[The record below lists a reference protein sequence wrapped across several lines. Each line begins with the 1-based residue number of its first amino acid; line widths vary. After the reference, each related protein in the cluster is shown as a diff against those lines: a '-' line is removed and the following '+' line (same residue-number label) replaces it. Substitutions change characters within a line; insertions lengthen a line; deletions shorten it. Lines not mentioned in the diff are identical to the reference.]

1 MCVAVPA
8 KILSIQDSLARVELG
23 GIERSASLQL
33 TPEAKPGDY
42 VLIHAGFAIQVL
54 DEQEAKETLDLFQ
67 ELAAMERDESAER
80 GTSG

>member
-8 KILSIQDSLARVELG
+8 KILSIQDSQARVELG
-23 GIERSASLQL
+23 GVERSASLQL

-54 DEQEAKETLDLFQ
+54 NEQEAQETLDLFQ
-67 ELAAMERDESAER
+67 ELAALESDESR
-80 GTSG
+80 GPEKNR

>member
-8 KILSIQDSLARVELG
+8 KILSIQGSLARVELG

-67 ELAAMERDESAER
+67 ELAALENGESR
-80 GTSG
+80 GKEPGD